1 MLQNIRQISLL
12 NKIFNVRGNE
22 WPKIGIAWLVTL
34 LYRIGFVIGWTV
46 LVALFVTNYGIASLP
61 YLFVIN
67 AAFSIIG
74 SLIYSTFLD
83 RISKELL
90 MIITI
95 FITCSVLFVAYF
107 LSHNLILFFALV
119 IVAEALF
126 LGQLRIILHGYT
138 EELFNPIQSERTFPL
153 IESSETIGGI
163 IAGLI
168 VIVLSG
174 SLDPMN
180 FLLIWIAALLL
191 MIPFIFV
198 HKAIN
203 KKVRVIKK
211 MKTSEDSVGF
221 FTKLKR
227 ELKKD
232 THISYIKGIFLIV
245 FFQWFLFNLIEFQ
258 YTKAVYQNVSDVILQ
273 GGSGFEHAFIH
284 DLGQLFILFSG
295 SALVIQLFVGSRL
308 INSLGVVG
316 SMLLHPI
323 VTLFSILGLTYS
335 FSFKGAVFTKNNFTI
350 TTVLHTNAYH
360 SSYYVVKEKLREH
373 VREFLGG
380 IVRPV
385 GAIVGTVVL
394 LMLQRIFVGEELIL
408 YVNFSMIAVCL
419 LLLYVTY
426 AQQNKYTQ
434 VALDDLQKSKDR
446 HTRFNAI
453 DILAQKGH
461 KYPISVLTYI
471 LHNKSEPVSIRV
483 RILRALA
490 IIQNISV
497 INDIVKCV
505 GSSRMP
511 VRRAAVDALLAYKD
525 LFNGSDDHLMV
536 EHELIDS
543 LKNFYKNEKYEDIR
557 REILKLLSTISTVAT
572 FDYLMHALRT
582 SKGDFRANVISALG
596 NFQDQNVA
604 EVIKKYLNSKN
615 KKQKLA
621 SIIALGRFKESRN
634 DSIKLIS
641 TLLRSKDK
649 KGKIDGLIAVGE
661 LKLKEEKGFCV
672 ESLTSTDEKIRIYSA
687 IALIKMG
694 YEESIPVVIK
704 YLFKGRKEL
713 AKLTRSLLL
722 NIDGPVYPVVKN
734 IIGHMVMLEVEKII
748 PEDVNISYENLRKR
762 DLKKMKWL
770 YSLVEEY
777 DEIDSINLY
786 LSI

>member
-1 MLQNIRQISLL
+1 MLSNIRQISLL

-83 RISKELL
+83 KISKELL
-90 MIITI
+90 MTITI
-95 FITCSVLFVAYF
+95 FLTCVVLFAGYLF
-107 LSHNLILFFALV
+107 SDNLIFFFAMI
-119 IVAEALF
+119 IVAESLF

-138 EELFNPIQSERTFPL
+138 EELFSPIQSERTFPL
-153 IESSETIGGI
+153 IESSETVGGI

-168 VIVLSG
+168 VTVVAGVLN
-174 SLDPMN
+174 PVN
-180 FLLIWIAALLL
+180 FILIWIGALML
-191 MIPFIFV
+191 MVPFIFI

-211 MKTSEDSVGF
+211 EKKENGSIGI

-245 FFQWFLFNLIEFQ
+245 FFQWLLFNLIEFQ

-308 INSLGVVG
+308 ISSLGVVG
-316 SMLLHPI
+316 TMLLHPI

-335 FSFKGAVFTKNNFTI
+335 FSFNSAVFTKNNFTI

-360 SSYYVVKEKLREH
+360 SSYYAVKDKLREH
-373 VREFLGG
+373 VREFLDG
-380 IVRPV
+380 IVRPI
-385 GAIVGTVVL
+385 GAIVGTVVIIV
-394 LMLQRIFVGEELIL
+394 LQRLLVGEGLIF
-408 YVNFSMIAVCL
+408 YVNISMIAVCL
-419 LLLYVTY
+419 ILLYVTY
-426 AQQNKYTQ
+426 TQQSKYTQ

-446 HTRFNAI
+446 HVRFNAI

-471 LHNKSEPVSIRV
+471 LHNKSEPISIRV

-490 IIQNISV
+490 IIKDITV
-497 INDIVKCV
+497 IEDIVKCV
-505 GSSRMP
+505 GSRSMP
-511 VRRAAVDALLAYKD
+511 IRRAAVDALLSYKE
-525 LFNGSDDHLMV
+525 LFKDPGSHLMV
-536 EHELIDS
+536 EHNLIDS
-543 LKNFYKNEKYEDIR
+543 LKRYYENEKFEDLR
-557 REILKLLSTISTVAT
+557 RDILRLLSTISTVAT
-572 FDYLMHALRT
+572 FDYLIHALKT
-582 SKGDFRANVISALG
+582 SKGDFKANVINALG
-596 NFQDQNVA
+596 NYSDQNVA
-604 EVIKKYLNSKN
+604 DVVKKYLNSKN
-615 KKQKLA
+615 NKQKLSA
-621 SIIALGRFKESRN
+621 IIALGRFKETRA
-634 DSIKLIS
+634 DSIKIIS
-641 TLLRSKDK
+641 TLIRSEK
-649 KGKIDGLIAVGE
+649 KKVRIDGLIAVGE
-661 LKLKEEKGFCV
+661 LELKQEKDLCV
-672 ESLTSTDEKIRIYSA
+672 QNLTSTDEKVRIYSA
-687 IALIKMG
+687 VALMKMG
-694 YEESIPVVIK
+694 YEESIPVLIK
-704 YLFKGRKEL
+704 YLFKGKKEL
-713 AKLTRSLLL
+713 AKLTKSLLL
-722 NIDGPVYPVVKN
+722 SVDGPVYPVIKN
-734 IIGHMVMLEVEKII
+734 IIEHMVVQEVEKII
-748 PEDVNISYENLRKR
+748 PEDVNMSYKNLRKK
-762 DLKKMKWL
+762 DLKKLKWL

-777 DEIDSINLY
+777 DEVDSINLY